1 MKTIILMKKLVLAAL
16 GLLVL
21 AVAGLGIYGY
31 WGLDQQ
37 VLSSTNSASSTSSTS
52 LASPESALARGA
64 YLVKQAN
71 CMACHTAAGG
81 PAYAG
86 GRLLRSEYGD
96 FYSPNITPD
105 KVSGI
110 GTWTADD
117 FWNALHNGKGK
128 GGRLLYPAFPFENYT
143 HITRADADAMW
154 RYLQS
159 VPAVAQPNQEHRLSF
174 PYNQRWTLAWWRALY
189 FQVGELP
196 YQAQQTASWNRG
208 AYLVRGLG
216 HCSACHATRNGLGG
230 SSGSADLSGATMFA
244 SLWYAPS
251 LLDARDSHVASF
263 SREELEQLLQRGQNQ
278 HRALLGPMA
287 EVVKTSLQSWRDDD
301 VAAMTEYLQTEAR
314 RSNNKTVK
322 EIDFL
327 DRSLQRASLSQE
339 ELEVLMVKGEKIY
352 RQHCAEC
359 HAEDGKGRSGIYPR
373 LVGNASVQRDSSSN
387 LIRVI
392 LAGGFAP
399 STEKH
404 PRPFGMPPFSY
415 LLDDA
420 EVALVATYV
429 RNSWGNKA
437 SVVSPSEVNAYRTVS
452 LD

>member
-1 MKTIILMKKLVLAAL
+1 MKHFKLMKKLVLLAL
-16 GLLVL
+16 GLLLL
-21 AVAGLGIYGY
+21 AVTGLGIYGY
-31 WGLDQQ
+31 WGLDQH
-37 VLSSTNSASSTSSTS
+37 VVSGTGFDGSVNAGNR
-52 LASPESALARGA
+52 ASPESEVARGA

-71 CMACHTAAGG
+71 CMACHTSSGG
-81 PAYAG
+81 QAYAG
-86 GRLLRSEYGD
+86 GRLLRSAYGD
-96 FYSPNITPD
+96 FYAPNITPD
-105 KVSGI
+105 KVNGI

-143 HITRADADAMW
+143 HITRADANAMW
-154 RYLQS
+154 RYLQTLPS
-159 VPAVAQPNQEHRLSF
+159 VAQANQEHRLDF

-216 HCSACHATRNGLGG
+216 HCSACHATRNGFGG

-251 LLDARDSHVASF
+251 LFDASDSHVASF
-263 SREELEQLLQRGQNQ
+263 SGDELAQLLQQGQN
-278 HRALLGPMA
+278 HYRALLGPMA
-287 EVVKTSLQSWRDDD
+287 EVVKTSLQSWRDED

-314 RSNNKTVK
+314 RSSPKAVK
-322 EIDFL
+322 EADFL
-327 DRSLQRASLSQE
+327 DRSLQRASVTQE
-339 ELEVLMVKGEKIY
+339 ELEVLMVRGEKIY

-359 HAEDGKGRSGIYPR
+359 HLENGKGRNGIYPK
-373 LVGNASVQRDSSSN
+373 LAGNASVQRDSSSN
-387 LIRVI
+387 LIRAI

-415 LLDDA
+415 VLDDS

-429 RNSWGNKA
+429 RNRWGNKA
-437 SVVSPSEVNAYRTVS
+437 GVVTPSEVNVYRTVS